1 MSGETSKLLIS
12 MTCPSCGGQVECE
25 EGESLAICQY
35 CDSVFALDSS
45 EGASKVMYKLTVDK
59 EAALKEVKSWMKKGP
74 KAPDL
79 IEESTFDEV
88 YPIYIPFW
96 RLIARGKACVCG
108 YVEKKDDDNHTRRE
122 PREVLINREY
132 IYTSSACNV
141 GDLGLE
147 GIRVSDNAQAI
158 YFDDADIVTFG
169 VTSSKDD
176 SFREG
181 EEYIKREA
189 ISDGASSLDGVT
201 FQKGFVFP
209 KGFTLI
215 YYPFWVI
222 RYTYQ
227 ERSYFA
233 TVDGIKGDVLTGRAP
248 GSVTSQANA
257 AGIGGAVSGALAGLG
272 LGMGMTMGEDDGS
285 MFFIILLIAAVC
297 VFYYCYQRFRY
308 GDEVITGNLEG
319 KGIKTG
325 TKVGKIERITKD
337 SYDHYY

>member
-1 MSGETSKLLIS
+1 MSETSRLLIS

-25 EGESLAICQY
+25 EGESLAICKY

-45 EGASKVMYKLTVDK
+45 EGATKVMYKLTVEK
-59 EAALKEVKSWMKKGP
+59 EQALKEVKSWMKKGP

-79 IEESTFDEV
+79 VETATFDEV

-108 YVEKKDDDNHTRRE
+108 YVEEKDKDDNTRRI
-122 PREVLINREY
+122 PKEVLINREY

-147 GIRVSDNAQAI
+147 GIRVSNAAKPI
-158 YFDDADIVTFG
+158 FFEDADIVTFG
-169 VTSSKDD
+169 VTTSKDD
-176 SFREG
+176 SFKEG
-181 EEYIKREA
+181 EEYIKNEA
-189 ISDGASSLDGVT
+189 LSDGSSRLDGVT
-201 FQKGFVFP
+201 FKKGFVFP

-215 YYPFWVI
+215 YYPFWVV

-248 GSVTSQANA
+248 GSVSSQANA
-257 AGIGGAVSGALAGLG
+257 AGIGGAVSGALVGFGGGLS
-272 LGMGMTMGEDDGS
+272 LSLGEDGS
-285 MFFIILLIAAVC
+285 YIFVILLIIAAIA
-297 VFYYCYQRFRY
+297 FYYSYQRFRY
-308 GDEVITGNLEG
+308 GDEIITGNLEG
-319 KGIKTG
+319 EGIKTG
-325 TKVGKIERITKD
+325 SSVGKIETITSD
-337 SYDHYY
+337 AYDHFY

>member
-35 CDSVFALDSS
+35 CDAVFALDSS
-45 EGASKVMYKLTVDK
+45 EGSSKVMYKLTVEK
-59 EAALKEVKSWMKKGP
+59 EAAVKEVKSWMKKGP

-79 IEESTFDEV
+79 VEKSTFDEV

-108 YVEKKDDDNHTRRE
+108 YVEEKDDDNHTRRE

-147 GIRVSDNAQAI
+147 GIRVPENAKPI
-158 YFDDADIVTFG
+158 FFDDADIVTFG
-169 VTSSKDD
+169 VTTSKDD

-181 EEYIKREA
+181 EEYIKNEA
-189 ISDGASSLDGVT
+189 ISDGARSLDGVT

-209 KGFTLI
+209 KGFTLV

-222 RYTYQ
+222 RYTYE

-233 TVDGIKGDVLTGRAP
+233 TVDGITGDVLTGRAP
-248 GSVTSQANA
+248 GSVASQANS
-257 AGIGGAVSGALAGLG
+257 AGIGGAASGALVGIGGGLCTG
-272 LGMGMTMGEDDGS
+272 MGEDGG
-285 MFFIILLIAAVC
+285 MVFIILLIAAAC
-297 VFYYCYQRFRY
+297 IFYFCYQRFRY
-308 GDEVITGNLEG
+308 GDEIITGNLEG
-319 KGIKTG
+319 KGLKSG
-325 TKVGKIERITKD
+325 DGVGKIETISHD
-337 SYDHYY
+337 AYDHFY